1 MKTLSLLGSTGS
13 IGVQTLE
20 VLRVLRGTEHEYR
33 PVVLAAH
40 SNVERLERQAR
51 EFRPQ
56 AAVLF
61 DRAAAQDLRDRTRDL
76 DLTVLS
82 GMEGLCEAAA
92 WPGADLTLNAVVG
105 MVGLRPTLAAL
116 EAGKPVALANKET
129 LVAGGNLVKNAF
141 CGQRAF
147 RHIPVPAGEY

>member
-20 VLRVLRGTEHEYR
+20 VLRGTEHEYR

-92 WPGADLTLNAVVG
+92 WPGADLTLTRWWAW
-105 MVGLRPTLAAL
+105 
-116 EAGKPVALANKET
+116 
-129 LVAGGNLVKNAF
+129 
-141 CGQRAF
+141 
-147 RHIPVPAGEY
+147 